1 MPRDHQ
7 IRLERDNSLQIKIGR
22 ITDILNRSGSIGVVA
37 ITADAYQFAPCSG
50 CEYQFSDVRRKG
62 DDTLCKM
69 VQADTASAIIGKLD
83 RKSRRSCAGYVGNA
97 SSANRS
103 PQQ

>member
-37 ITADAYQFAPCSG
+37 IMADTYQFAPCSG
-50 CEYQFSDVRRKG
+50 CEYQLSDVRRKG

-69 VQADTASAIIGKLD
+69 VQANTASTIIGELD
-83 RKSRRSCAGYVGNA
+83 GKSRQSCGRYVDNA
-97 SSANRS
+97 SNANRS